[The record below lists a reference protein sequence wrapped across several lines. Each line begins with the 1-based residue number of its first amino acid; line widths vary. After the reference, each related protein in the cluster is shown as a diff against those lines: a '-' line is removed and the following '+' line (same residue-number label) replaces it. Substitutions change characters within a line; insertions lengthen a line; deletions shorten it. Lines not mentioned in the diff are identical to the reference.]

1 MKMEINEED
10 RNVILDLFFNKMRN
24 LEMIEN
30 HFKGKYTYREIKNVT
45 RERIKGCNGNTRK
58 TTK

>member
-1 MKMEINEED
+1 MEINEED
-10 RNVILDLFFNKMRN
+10 RKVILDLFFNKMRK
-24 LEMIEN
+24 LEMIED

-45 RERIKGCNGNTRK
+45 RERIRGYNGNTRK